1 MNLTNFDTARL
12 RALDVD
18 AAGILVAVERDGTLN
33 GRFLFL
39 TLASCVIATL
49 GVLLNSP
56 AVVIGSM
63 LVAPLLGP
71 IIRMGFAF
79 VGRDIAG
86 TLRGLGT
93 AIVGIT
99 AALVAAMLIIHL
111 APDNGPTTEIL
122 SRTRPGLLDFLVAIC
137 AGPAVGYAVIR
148 GQSAVFAGV
157 AIATALMPPIV
168 VCGYGLASGDFAIAQ
183 GAALLLVA
191 NVAGLAAGVGA
202 VAVWHGMYA
211 TRLLPL
217 KMLAVTAM
225 LAGVA
230 VPLVLAKGLFQ

>member
-1 MNLTNFDTARL
+1 MNHHDFDTARL
-12 RALDVD
+12 NALNVD
-18 AAGILVAVERDGTLN
+18 ADTILAAVERDGTLS

-39 TLASCVIATL
+39 TLSSCLIATL

-79 VGRDIAG
+79 VREDLTGA
-86 TLRGLGT
+86 LRALGT
-93 AIVGIT
+93 AAIGIA
-99 AALVAAMLIIHL
+99 AALAAAVLIINL
-111 APDNGPTTEIL
+111 APDNGPTAEIL

-148 GQSAVFAGV
+148 RQSAVFAGV
-157 AIATALMPPIV
+157 AIATALMPPIA
-168 VCGYGLASGDFAIAQ
+168 VCGYGLAMGDFVIVQ
-183 GAALLLVA
+183 GAALLLLA

-202 VAVWHGMYA
+202 VASWYGMYA

-217 KMLAVTAM
+217 KMLAVAAM
-225 LAGVA
+225 LSVVT
-230 VPLVLAKGLFQ
+230 VPLILPR

>member
-1 MNLTNFDTARL
+1 MNPTHFDTVRL
-12 RALDVD
+12 RVLGVD
-18 AAGILVAVERDGTLN
+18 AAGILAAVERDGTLT

-39 TLASCVIATL
+39 TLSSCILAAL
-49 GVLLNSP
+49 GVLLNST

-86 TLRGLGT
+86 TLRALG
-93 AIVGIT
+93 AAAVGIAT
-99 AALVAAMLIIHL
+99 ALAAAVIIIHL
-111 APDNGPTTEIL
+111 SPDNGPTAEIL
-122 SRTRPGLLDFLVAIC
+122 ARTQPGLLDFLVAIC

-168 VCGYGLASGDFAIAQ
+168 VCGYGLAVGDFVIAQ
-183 GAALLLVA
+183 GAALLLLA
-191 NVAGLAAGVGA
+191 NVAGLGAGVGA
-202 VAVWHGMYA
+202 VAVWYGMYA

-217 KMLAVTAM
+217 KMMAVTAM
-225 LAGVA
+225 LAAIA
-230 VPLVLAKGLFQ
+230 VPLAMPQ

>member
-1 MNLTNFDTARL
+1 MNLTHFDTARL

-18 AAGILVAVERDGTLN
+18 AAGILAAVERDGTLS

-39 TLASCVIATL
+39 TLLSCIIAAL

-79 VGRDIAG
+79 VREDLAG
-86 TLRGLGT
+86 ALRALGT
-93 AIVGIT
+93 AVLGIA
-99 AALVAAMLIIHL
+99 AALAAAILIIHL
-111 APDNGPTTEIL
+111 SPDNGPTAEIL

-148 GQSAVFAGV
+148 RQSAVFAGV
-157 AIATALMPPIV
+157 AIATALMPPIA
-168 VCGYGLASGDFAIAQ
+168 VCGYGLATGDFAIAQ
-183 GAALLLVA
+183 GAALLLLA
-191 NVAGLAAGVGA
+191 NVAGLVAGVGA
-202 VAVWHGMYA
+202 IAVWYGMYA
-211 TRLLPL
+211 TRLLPI
-217 KMLAVTAM
+217 KMLGVTAM
-225 LAGVA
+225 LAAIA
-230 VPLVLAKGLFQ
+230 VPFALPQ

>member
-1 MNLTNFDTARL
+1 MNHHDFDTVRL
-12 RALDVD
+12 NALNVD
-18 AAGILVAVERDGTLN
+18 AESILATVERDGTLN

-39 TLASCVIATL
+39 TLSSCLIATL

-79 VGRDIAG
+79 VREDLAG
-86 TLRGLGT
+86 TLR
-93 AIVGIT
+93 
-99 AALVAAMLIIHL
+99 ALVTASIGIAVALIAAILIIHL
-111 APDNGPTTEIL
+111 SPDHGPTAEIL

-157 AIATALMPPIV
+157 AIATALMPPIA

-183 GAALLLVA
+183 GAALLLLA

-202 VAVWHGMYA
+202 TAVWYGMYA

-217 KMLAVTAM
+217 KMLAATAM
-225 LAGVA
+225 LSAVA
-230 VPLVLAKGLFQ
+230 VPLVMPQ